1 MGFADRIR
9 AARSFERARFKEFC
23 VEGTAIGFVR
33 HDLAGHLRAFD
44 DVFVVGETSVTF
56 VPGLESCDER
66 SAAIADV
73 AQALAAQGLLSPW
86 RNETYDIGWIGDR
99 ACLFRLERAAVRF
112 FGFMAHAVHVNGL
125 VGPNAEKQMWIAR
138 RSNDKAIDPGML
150 DNLVGGGLASGLTI
164 RETLVKEAWEEAG
177 ISAQLAATAR
187 HEGLLRIL
195 REVPEGLHAEVIY
208 VHDLV
213 LPAEFTPRNQ
223 DGEVAEQRLLSFEE
237 VADQIAGDANFT
249 VDAALVAMD
258 CLARHGALDRQLSAA
273 ARADLFSNRR

>member
-1 MGFADRIR
+1 
-9 AARSFERARFKEFC
+9 
-23 VEGTAIGFVR
+23 
-33 HDLAGHLRAFD
+33 
-44 DVFVVGETSVTF
+44 
-56 VPGLESCDER
+56 VPELTGCDER

-86 RNETYDIGWIGDR
+86 RNETYDIGRIGDR

-125 VGPNAEKQMWIAR
+125 VEAAGAKRSMWIAR
-138 RSNDKAIDPGML
+138 RSDDKAIDPGML

-177 ISAQLAATAR
+177 IPAQLAATAR
-187 HEGLLRIL
+187 HEGALQIV
-195 REVPEGLHAEVIY
+195 REVPEGLHAEVIDL
-208 VHDLV
+208 HDLV

-223 DGEVAEQRLLSFEE
+223 DGEVAEVRLLSFEE

-249 VDAALVAMD
+249 VDAALVALD
-258 CLARHGALDRQLSAA
+258 CLARQGTLDRHWSAA
-273 ARADLFSNRR
+273 ARAQVFQ